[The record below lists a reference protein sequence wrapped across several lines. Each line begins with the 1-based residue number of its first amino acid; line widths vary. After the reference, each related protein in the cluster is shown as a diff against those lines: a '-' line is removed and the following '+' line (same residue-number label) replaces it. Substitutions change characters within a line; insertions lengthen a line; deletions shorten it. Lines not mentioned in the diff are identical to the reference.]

1 MIETRC
7 LNNVVIFIQ
16 TILSFAM
23 SRKTSNFTFHYVDKL
38 NHHWNTI
45 SVNIGETYAE
55 SPQWL
60 SNRKSYC

>member
-1 MIETRC
+1 MIETRR
-7 LNNVVIFIQ
+7 LKNFVIFIQ

-23 SRKTSNFTFHYVDKL
+23 SRKASDFTFQYVDKL

-55 SPQWL
+55 SPQ
-60 SNRKSYC
+60 